1 MNPESE
7 RKIMILGKQIFLI
20 KNEIDEMNA
29 FRKKSRHYLATIFW
43 NIRFYVQVND
53 ISKPGRDG
61 HME

>member
-29 FRKKSRHYLATIFW
+29 FRKKVGI
-43 NIRFYVQVND
+43 I
-53 ISKPGRDG
+53 
-61 HME
+61 